1 MSAGQGTGV
10 CAERQALARN
20 MSAPPR
26 TTLTFSAL
34 APQTGASGDAVADGA
49 GLSLVCRLDF
59 GSLLPKCYER
69 TIARDGSLEVRG
81 PDDYV
86 RVAYAYAR
94 AEKDER
100 KRPTRATYSHARV
113 ATVEA
118 LADELR
124 DLAAAVSLSAAG
136 LPPFGM
142 LLPTHNVARVAE
154 ASLCRTIAILSRR
167 RGSVFLRDADPI
179 VWSALDWRALD
190 LWAPVAAPGRPA

>member
-1 MSAGQGTGV
+1 VSI
-10 CAERQALARN
+10 ERQVLARN

-49 GLSLVCRLDF
+49 GLSLVCRLEL

-100 KRPTRATYSHARV
+100 KRPTRATYWHARV
-113 ATVEA
+113 ASVEA
-118 LADELR
+118 LADELH
-124 DLAAAVSLSAAG
+124 DLAASVSLNGAG
-136 LPPFGM
+136 LPPFGL
-142 LLPTHNVARVAE
+142 LLPTHGIKRAAE
-154 ASLCRTIAILSRR
+154 ASLCRTIAILARR
-167 RGSVFLRDADPI
+167 RGTVFLRDCDPV
-179 VWSALDWRALD
+179 VWSALDGRVLD
-190 LWAPVAAPGRPA
+190 LWVPVAAAGRRA